1 MNTTQPQT
9 AAAPQAAR
17 RSRKTDL
24 ATGGLLAFLTLF
36 RFWYDAQHELLQ
48 DEAYYWQWSRHLDWG
63 YYDNTP
69 LMAPVIRLFTALL
82 GPTELGVRAGATVC
96 AVVISVFVYLL
107 AKRLFGPAVAVVSV
121 LLANIIPMFSAGFVI
136 MTQDPVQ
143 IAFWAAALYVIHRA
157 LTDRPRWGWWIGAG
171 VLAGLAAQAKLNALA
186 LLAGVFLYL
195 LLSPTARVRWLRR
208 PQPYVAGLVAL
219 LIFAPFV
226 WWNHAHGNAFWI
238 HAHAMASRG
247 SGHDGLKWVGRFL
260 GDQALLL
267 SPFLFLTYFATLFYC
282 LYVAFRRSAKEHD
295 DPLVFLWCISI
306 VPFAATMITALKSKV
321 EGNWAVD
328 AYPSGVILVAFVFVR
343 LWQWRAHLGRAWNW
357 IRGAAPRNSVLWSLN
372 ALKRAWV
379 IMACLLAL
387 VLATVAL
394 FPNLLYAA
402 GVKFPKATDDR
413 TNELYGWRTLA
424 GRVQQERAAM
434 GGDPFVFGIN
444 YRMPSEA
451 AFYLPGQPQT
461 YALFL
466 HYKASE
472 YLFWED
478 PDALKGRNAVFL
490 NDTDNQDHFDDLR
503 AVFARVEPQPPL
515 LLYRSPPYTTPIRT
529 IQIVRCYGFK
539 GYDVKKW
546 QDGW

>member
-1 MNTTQPQT
+1 V
-9 AAAPQAAR
+9 
-17 RSRKTDL
+17 
-24 ATGGLLAFLTLF
+24 GGLLAVLTLF

-69 LMAPVIRLFTALL
+69 LMAPVIRLFTALF
-82 GPTELGVRAGATVC
+82 GPTELGVRAGASVC
-96 AVVISVFVYLL
+96 ALVISVFVYLL

-121 LLANIIPMFSAGFVI
+121 ALANVIPLFAAGSVI

-143 IAFWAAALYVIHRA
+143 IAFWAAALYVVHRA
-157 LTDRPRWGWWIGAG
+157 LTDRPYWSWWVGAG

-186 LLAGVFLYL
+186 LLPGVFLYV
-195 LLSPTARVRWLRR
+195 LLSPTARKRWLRR
-208 PQPYVAGLVAL
+208 PEPYVAGLVAL

-226 WWNHAHGNAFWI
+226 WWNHTHQNAFWI

-247 SGHDGLKWVGRFL
+247 SGHDGLKWVLRFL

-267 SPFLFLTYFATLFYC
+267 SPFLFLTYLYTLYDGARRGVKERDDAYLYLWCPSLIAFSATL
-282 LYVAFRRSAKEHD
+282 A
-295 DPLVFLWCISI
+295 
-306 VPFAATMITALKSKV
+306 TALKSKV

-328 AYPSGVILVAFVFVR
+328 AYVTGVILVAAVFVR
-343 LWQWRAHLGRAWNW
+343 LWQRRSAAGRAWV
-357 IRGAAPRNSVLWSLN
+357 G
-372 ALKRAWV
+372 
-379 IMACLLAL
+379 LAL
-387 VLATVAL
+387 GLSVVLALVAL
-394 FPNLLYAA
+394 FPGLLYSA
-402 GVKFPKATDDR
+402 GVKFPKAADDR
-413 TNELYGWRTLA
+413 TNELYGWRALA
-424 GRVQQERAAM
+424 GRVRQEQAAM

-451 AFYLPGQPQT
+451 AFYLPGRPPT
-461 YALFL
+461 YSLFL
-466 HYKASE
+466 NYKSSE
-472 YLFWED
+472 YMFWED
-478 PDALKGRNAVFL
+478 PAALKGRDAVFL

-515 LLYRSPPYTTPIRT
+515 LVFRRPPYTAPIRT

-539 GYDVKKW
+539 GYDVRRW

>member
-1 MNTTQPQT
+1 MISEQYAAQT
-9 AAAPQAAR
+9 SSESQAAR
-17 RSRKTDL
+17 RVNF
-24 ATGGLLAFLTLF
+24 AVGGLLAFLTLF
-36 RFWYDAQHELLQ
+36 RFWYDSRHELLQ

-69 LMAPVIRLFTALL
+69 LMAPVIRLFTALF

-96 AVVISVFVYLL
+96 ALVISVFVYLL
-107 AKRLFGPAVAVVSV
+107 ALRLFGPAVAAVSV
-121 LLANIIPMFSAGFVI
+121 VLANVIPLFAAGSVI

-143 IAFWAAALYVIHRA
+143 IAFWAAALYVVQRA
-157 LTDRPRWGWWIGAG
+157 LTDRPRWTWWIGAG

-186 LLAGVFLYL
+186 LLPGVFLYL
-195 LLSPTARVRWLRR
+195 LLSPMARERWLRR
-208 PQPYVAGLVAL
+208 PEPYGAGLIAL
-219 LIFAPFV
+219 AVFAPFV
-226 WWNHAHGNAFWI
+226 WWNHTHQNAFWI

-247 SGHDGLKWVGRFL
+247 SGHDGPKWVLRFL

-267 SPFLFLTYFATLFYC
+267 SPFVFLTYLYTLYDGARRG
-282 LYVAFRRSAKEHD
+282 VKERDDAF
-295 DPLVFLWCISI
+295 LFLWCPSI
-306 VPFAATMITALKSKV
+306 VAFSSTVVTALRSKV

-328 AYPSGVILVAFVFVR
+328 AYVSGVILVAFVFVR
-343 LWQWRAHLGRAWNW
+343 LWQWRAHLGRVWNW
-357 IRGAAPRNSVLWSLN
+357 LGGTTARNTILWSLN
-372 ALKRAWV
+372 ASKRVWV
-379 IMACLLAL
+379 ILACFVALILAI
-387 VLATVAL
+387 VPL

-424 GRVQQERAAM
+424 ERVAQERTAM

-451 AFYLPGQPQT
+451 AFYLPGRPQT
-461 YALFL
+461 YSLFL
-466 HYKASE
+466 NYKASE
-472 YLFWED
+472 YMFWEN
-478 PDALKGRNAVFL
+478 PDALKGRNAIFL

-503 AVFARVEPQPPL
+503 AVFTRVIPQPPL
-515 LLYRSPPYTTPIRT
+515 LVYRNPPYTTPVRT

>member
-1 MNTTQPQT
+1 LNTTKPQ
-9 AAAPQAAR
+9 ADASAPQAAR
-17 RSRKTDL
+17 RPSPTDL
-24 ATGGLLAFLTLF
+24 AVGGLLAFLTLF

-69 LMAPVIRLFTALL
+69 LMAPVIRLFTALF

-96 AVVISVFVYLL
+96 ALVISVFVYLL
-107 AKRLFGPAVAVVSV
+107 AKRLFGLVVAALSVV
-121 LLANIIPMFSAGFVI
+121 LANIIPMFTAGFVI

-143 IAFWAAALYVIHRA
+143 IAFWAAALYVVQRA

-171 VLAGLAAQAKLNALA
+171 VLAGLAAQAKLNALS

-195 LLSPTARVRWLRR
+195 MLSPTARARWLRR
-208 PQPYVAGLVAL
+208 PEPYVAGLVAL
-219 LIFAPFV
+219 LIFAPFL
-226 WWNHAHGNAFWI
+226 WWNHTHQNAFWI

-267 SPFLFLTYFATLFYC
+267 SPFIFLTYLYTLYDG
-282 LYVAFRRSAKEHD
+282 ARRGVKERD
-295 DPLVFLWCISI
+295 DAYLFLWCPSLIAFSSTL
-306 VPFAATMITALKSKV
+306 VTALRSKV

-328 AYPSGVILVAFVFVR
+328 AYVTGVILIAAVFVR
-343 LWQWRAHLGRAWNW
+343 AWERRLVAGRVW
-357 IRGAAPRNSVLWSLN
+357 IGSGVALAAV
-372 ALKRAWV
+372 
-379 IMACLLAL
+379 LAL
-387 VLATVAL
+387 IAL
-394 FPNLLYAA
+394 FPSLLYGV
-402 GVKFPKATDDR
+402 GVKFPNPTQDR

-424 GRVQQERAAM
+424 GRIQQEKAAM

-451 AFYLPGQPQT
+451 AFYLPGQPRT

-472 YLFWED
+472 YMFWEN
-478 PDALKGRNAVFL
+478 PDALKGRDAIFL

-503 AVFARVEPQPPL
+503 AVFTRVEPQPPL
-515 LLYRSPPYTTPIRT
+515 LITRNPPYTTPIRT
-529 IQIVRCYGFK
+529 VQIVRCYGFK